1 MQKVQVM
8 VIAIVNQKGGVA
20 KSTTTLNL
28 ASGLAK
34 EGKKVLCIDLDAQSS
49 LTDAV
54 GIAPYDLDLTQTIFG
69 TLKNENTI
77 SDIITTTAL
86 GFDIAPA
93 SMELASAD
101 LVLGGV
107 MAREKL
113 LSKALKN
120 IRVDYDIILLDC
132 PPSLGIVTVNALTC
146 ADKLYI
152 PSQPELMCIKGV
164 ALLMDSIETV
174 QEDLNQNLEI
184 GGVII
189 TLYEKNRN
197 AVTKCV
203 NILEEQFGDLIFKTK
218 IRKNVKISE
227 SPFFNKCVI
236 EYDRSSIGAEDYL
249 NLTKEVIEREGL

>member
-1 MQKVQVM
+1 MQKVLTM

-34 EGKKVLCIDLDAQSS
+34 AGKKILCIDLDAQSS
-49 LTDAV
+49 LTDSV
-54 GIAPYDLDLTQTIFG
+54 GIAPYELETKDTIFG
-69 TLKNENTI
+69 TLKNENSI
-77 SDIITTTAL
+77 SEVVQTTSL
-86 GFDIAPA
+86 GFDIVPA
-93 SMELASAD
+93 SIDLASAD

-113 LSKALKN
+113 LTKALKD
-120 IRVDYDIILLDC
+120 IRDEYDLVLLDC
-132 PPSLGIVTVNALTC
+132 PPSLGIITVNALTC
-146 ADKLYI
+146 ANKLYI
-152 PSQPELMCIKGV
+152 PSQPELLCIKGV
-164 ALLMDSIETV
+164 ALLMDSIENV
-174 QEDLNQNLEI
+174 QEDLNPDLEI

-203 NILEEQFGDLIFKTK
+203 SILDDQFGELIFKTK
-218 IRKNVKISE
+218 IRKNVKVSE

-236 EYDRSSIGAEDYL
+236 EYDSSSIGADDYL
-249 NLTKEVIEREGL
+249 NLTKEVIEREGI

>member
-1 MQKVQVM
+1 M
-8 VIAIVNQKGGVA
+8 VIAVVNQKGGVA

-34 EGKKVLCIDLDAQSS
+34 AGKKILCIDLDAQSS
-49 LTDAV
+49 LTDSV
-54 GIAPYDLDLTQTIFG
+54 GLAPYELDIDETIFG
-69 TLKNENTI
+69 TLKNENTLK
-77 SDIITTTAL
+77 DIIKTTKL

-93 SMELASAD
+93 SIDLASAD

-113 LSKALKN
+113 LTKAIKN
-120 IRVDYDIILLDC
+120 IRDSYDLILLDC
-132 PPSLGIVTVNALTC
+132 PPSLGIITVNALTC

-164 ALLMDSIETV
+164 ALLMDSIENV
-174 QEDLNQNLEI
+174 QEDLNPNLEI

-203 NILEEQFGDLIFKTK
+203 NILEEQFGDLIFETK

-236 EYDRSSIGAEDYL
+236 EYDSSSIGAVDYL
-249 NLTKEVIEREGL
+249 DLTKEVIEREGL

>member
-1 MQKVQVM
+1 M

-34 EGKKVLCIDLDAQSS
+34 QGKKVLCIDLDAQSS
-49 LTDAV
+49 LTDSV
-54 GIAPYDLDLTQTIFG
+54 GIAPYDLEIEETIFG
-69 TLKNENTI
+69 TLQGTNVIT
-77 SDIITTTAL
+77 DIIKTTPL
-86 GFDIAPA
+86 GFDIVPA
-93 SMELASAD
+93 SIDMASAD
-101 LVLGGV
+101 LVLGGI

-113 LSKALKN
+113 LTKALKSV
-120 IRVDYDIILLDC
+120 RKTYDIILLDC
-132 PPSLGIVTVNALTC
+132 PPSLAIITVNALTC
-146 ADKLYI
+146 ADKVYI

-164 ALLMDSIETV
+164 ALLINSIENV
-174 QEDLNQNLEI
+174 QEDLNPNLVI

-203 NILEEQFGDLIFKTK
+203 NILEEQFNDLIFKTK

>member
-1 MQKVQVM
+1 M

-20 KSTTTLNL
+20 KSTSTLNL

-34 EGKKVLCIDLDAQSS
+34 EGKRVLCIDLDAQSS

-54 GIAPYDLDLTQTIFG
+54 GIAPYDLDVKETIFA
-69 TLKNENTI
+69 TLKSENSITN
-77 SDIITTTAL
+77 IIKPTSL

-93 SMELASAD
+93 SIDLASAD

-107 MAREKL
+107 IAREKL
-113 LSKALKN
+113 LTKAIKP
-120 IRVDYDIILLDC
+120 IRNSYDIIFLDC
-132 PPSLGIVTVNALTC
+132 PPSLGIITVNALTS
-146 ADKLYI
+146 ADKIYI

-164 ALLMDSIETV
+164 ALLLDSVETIR
-174 QEDLNQNLEI
+174 EDLNPKLEV

-189 TLYEKNRN
+189 TLYEKNRK

-236 EYDRSSIGAEDYL
+236 EYDRSSIGAEDYI